1 MKIMNKQN
9 TEMIIS
15 LITGTAM
22 IWYASTQS
30 SRGGMNVQMGFDNK
44 IMDIM
49 RRNYS
54 KLERQEG
61 LYDDNKE
68 ANLRVARG
76 IMKWVRDHA
85 DSNSNLYSLSSLLDR
100 DSDYLEYLTELAQRK
115 TSIGSV
121 ISQMFSQ

>member
-1 MKIMNKQN
+1 MNNQN

-15 LITGTAM
+15 LIAGTAM

-30 SRGGMNVQMGFDNK
+30 GRGGMNIQMGFHNK

-49 RRNYS
+49 RRNYG

-76 IMKWVRDHA
+76 IMNWVRDHA
-85 DSNSNLYSLSSLLDR
+85 DSNSSLYSLSSRLDR
-100 DSDYLEYLTELAQRK
+100 DSDYLEYLTKLAERK